1 MANTEHQDFDVVVV
15 GCGVA
20 GLSAAVA
27 AADAGARVAVVER
40 STYEERGGNTRYT
53 AASMRMKSENE
64 VSDDFESF
72 LVRYSGYHIQPD
84 FVAATALDYENWPS
98 NVRTL
103 PFTDPELISFFVDSV
118 PPAVAWLK
126 QHQATLEKNIKD
138 QQMNRNRSVV
148 LEILD
153 TMQKFKTN
161 IEKKFAKWREDD
173 QYN

>member
-1 MANTEHQDFDVVVV
+1 MIIVDTEDEQTKESTLALKDQIDSQI
-15 GCGVA
+15 
-20 GLSAAVA
+20 SAVM
-27 AADAGARVAVVER
+27 
-40 STYEERGGNTRYT
+40 T
-53 AASMRMKSENE
+53 AIKTT
-64 VSDDFESF
+64 
-72 LVRYSGYHIQPD
+72 I
-84 FVAATALDYENWPS
+84 
-98 NVRTL
+98 
-103 PFTDPELISFFVDSV
+103 
-118 PPAVAWLK
+118 K